1 MSFTDEYF
9 KLGYK
14 LQKQAN
20 LSFWDKL
27 TSPSIE
33 TDYDE
38 DQGVRQAHWS
48 TGDGDY
54 NYDSS
59 DEAHAYLS
67 SLAKDI
73 KKKKDIDPYWTQE
86 RNLAKNLGLTGL
98 ATAAAGALQH
108 HLDAGAP
115 AGAMPWSLPVAALG
129 AVGSLASYALNK
141 GSKSLVEDFYEDLGM
156 SGSNVKT
163 IAEAAKLAAK
173 EALQSKDNSGNI
185 SVTQTVF

>member
-1 MSFTDEYF
+1 MSFTEEYF
-9 KLGYK
+9 KLGYN

-20 LSFWDKL
+20 LSFWEKL

-38 DQGVRQAHWS
+38 DRYMRKAHWS
-48 TGDGDY
+48 TGEGVD
-54 NYDSS
+54 NYDSPE
-59 DEAHAYLS
+59 EAHAYLS

-115 AGAMPWSLPVAALG
+115 AGAMPWGMPVAALG
-129 AVGSLASYALNK
+129 ALGSLASYAYNK
-141 GSKSLVEDFYEDLGM
+141 GSKNLVEDFYEDAGL
-156 SGSNVKT
+156 SGRNSDT
-163 IAEAAKLAAK
+163 IAASAQLAAK
-173 EALQSKDNSGNI
+173 DVLQSKNNSSNV
-185 SVTQTVF
+185 SVTQTLF